1 MHPAAIRPVN
11 EIGRLVVRLPE
22 NAKFYGDSHYVTI
35 AFEASDD
42 GCESR
47 SVGIP
52 VARLVYLPKY
62 RVIDALCGDRA
73 LRTVDEVL
81 VVYGKP
87 ITMPA
92 M

>member
-42 GCESR
+42 GCDPGASA
-47 SVGIP
+47 SP
-52 VARLVYLPKY
+52 
-62 RVIDALCGDRA
+62 
-73 LRTVDEVL
+73 
-81 VVYGKP
+81 
-87 ITMPA
+87 
-92 M
+92 